1 MEIIKFHIKSILCSP
16 LVLILERLKYDSA
29 VVIFN
34 FVDEMLLA
42 QRGGDL

>member
-16 LVLILERLKYDSA
+16 FVLILERLNYDSA

-34 FVDEMLLA
+34 FGVETLLA